1 MTASPPPVPRPP
13 HQDFWA
19 GLTAT
24 APVVPGAVAFGL
36 VYGVLARQTG
46 LSLGATTL
54 MSVLVFAGAAQFT
67 AVSMWGQA
75 GGGLIVLTTLI
86 INLRHL
92 LMGASVAPH
101 LRGHPGLWK
110 ALLAFGMTD
119 ESYAL
124 AISRYLR
131 GEGSREFFLGANLGL
146 YGGWILSTLIGGVLG
161 GLVVDPGRWGIALVF
176 PLTFLGLLV
185 PLLGRPVTRVVA
197 LASGIVAAATAAW
210 LPGKGNLV
218 LAILVGSVVGTLLE
232 ARWTPTR

>member
-1 MTASPPPVPRPP
+1 MTPAAPPPSRLPP
-13 HQDFWA
+13 HGFWA
-19 GLTAT
+19 GLAAA

-36 VYGVLARQTG
+36 VYGVLARQAG
-46 LSLGATTL
+46 LSLWATTA

-75 GGGLIVLTTLI
+75 SPGFLIATTLM

-101 LRGHPGLWK
+101 LLGQPGAWK
-110 ALLAFGMTD
+110 GLLAFGLTD

-146 YGGWILSTLIGGVLG
+146 YAGWTLSSLAGGALG
-161 GLVVDPGRWGIALVF
+161 GLVVDPSRWGIALVF

-185 PLLGRPVTRVVA
+185 PLLGRLVTVVVA
-197 LASGIVAAATAAW
+197 AASGIVAVTTAVW

-218 LAILVGSVVGTLLE
+218 VAILVGSAIGAILE
-232 ARWTPTR
+232 TWWTPTA

>member
-1 MTASPPPVPRPP
+1 
-13 HQDFWA
+13 
-19 GLTAT
+19 
-24 APVVPGAVAFGL
+24 
-36 VYGVLARQTG
+36 
-46 LSLGATTL
+46 

-67 AVSMWGQA
+67 AVSVWGQA
-75 GGGLIVLTTLI
+75 SGGLIVATTFM

-101 LRGHPGLWK
+101 LSGQPGRWK

-131 GEGSREFFLGANLGL
+131 GDGSREFFLGANLGL
-146 YGGWILSTLIGGVLG
+146 YGGWILSTLTGGILG
-161 GLVVDPGRWGIALVF
+161 GRVMDPDRWGIALVF

-185 PLLGRPVTRVVA
+185 PLLGRPVMGVVA
-197 LASGIVAAATAAW
+197 AASGIVAVATASW

-218 LAILVGSVVGTLLE
+218 LAILVGSGIGTVLE
-232 ARWTPTR
+232 AWWTPTA